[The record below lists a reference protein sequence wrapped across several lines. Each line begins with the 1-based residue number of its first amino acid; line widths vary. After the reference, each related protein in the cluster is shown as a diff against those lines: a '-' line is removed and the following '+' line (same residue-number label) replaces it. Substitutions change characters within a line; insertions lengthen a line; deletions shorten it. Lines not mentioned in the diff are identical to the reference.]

1 MTRDAT
7 AQALAIL
14 ALLALAAAPPAR
26 AQDPDA
32 AALARVEGYLAG
44 LQSLRA
50 DFDQEIVGLEG
61 AVREQAQGTLFLQKP
76 GRFRWDYREP
86 YAQQL
91 VSDGTRVWL
100 YDEELEQV
108 TVREAGESLS
118 MTPAMLLS
126 GRGDVAA
133 TFEVRAGEEEKALQ
147 WVVLTPKLEESDF
160 RSVRLGFR
168 GNELERMELTDRLG
182 QTARIRFSGIQR
194 NPGLPVALFE
204 FDPPAGVDVVGAAP
218 AR

>member
-1 MTRDAT
+1 MSRSVTV
-7 AQALAIL
+7 QALAAT
-14 ALLALAAAPPAR
+14 ALLVLVAALPAR
-26 AQDPDA
+26 GEDPNA

-50 DFDQEIVGLEG
+50 GFDQEIVDEAG
-61 AVREQAQGTLFLQKP
+61 AVRERARGTLFLQKP

-108 TVREAGESLS
+108 TVREVSESLS
-118 MTPAMLLS
+118 TTPAMLLS

-133 TFEVRAGEEEKALQ
+133 AFTVRAGGQEEALQ
-147 WVVLTPKLEESDF
+147 WIDLTPKLEESDF

-182 QTARIRFSGIQR
+182 QTARIRFSDIQR
-194 NPGLPVALFE
+194 NPGLPAELFE
-204 FDPPAGVDVVGAAP
+204 FSPPAGVDVVGSVN